1 MKNMLSVN
9 IRKMNKTLKSIEIN
23 LLRIFVLINAFALLL
38 APFCL
43 GQNLSVGGF
52 HTQYVCKDSS
62 AMSWGYQCDGRLGR
76 GGPTY
81 YPGYVNIS
89 VPIVKVAAGYYHS
102 LYLDSNGKVWAS
114 GKSGNGQLGLGP
126 STINIWTPQQISNL
140 DSIIDISAGSQH
152 SLFLRYDGTVYACG
166 RNDSRQLGDGSNV
179 NRFTPV
185 LVPGLSD
192 IVKVSAGSDFSLFVR
207 NDGSVYG
214 AGSNGGGKM
223 GLSFNVVSPPVKI
236 DSLSNIIYASA
247 GETHS
252 LFVDMY
258 GRAYFSGCNA
268 DGKAGIGS
276 SVNYYFLPEHIYTVD
291 SIIQVECKNDVSL
304 FLRADS
310 TVWICGR
317 YTNALVTGGS
327 NFNSLSIA
335 TQIPSLSGVTE
346 IGVGESHYVFEIGD
360 SVLYSMG
367 DNHDGM
373 LGDGSTLGSYSPVLV
388 TNLCGAPLVLPP
400 NTTSLDDNSIN
411 EIVIYPNP
419 ASNEIQIKV
428 SNEKIGE
435 TYSLI
440 DLFGKVV
447 MTKAIDSTDFYIDT
461 KGLTDGIYYFNI
473 GSFKHKLLIQH

>member
-1 MKNMLSVN
+1 MKVKYSIFYVSV
-9 IRKMNKTLKSIEIN
+9 
-23 LLRIFVLINAFALLL
+23 LLL
-38 APFCL
+38 SINQLFA
-43 GQNLSVGGF
+43 QNLSVGLY
-52 HTQYVCKDSS
+52 HTQYLCKDGR
-62 AMSWGYQCDGRLGR
+62 AMSWGFDCDGRR
-76 GGPTY
+76 GHTGPTY

-89 VPIVKVAAGYYHS
+89 VGLKKVSAGGYHS
-102 LYLDSNGKVWAS
+102 LYLDSLGRVWSS
-114 GKSGNGQLGLGP
+114 GKNNAGQTGTGISG
-126 STINIWTPQQISNL
+126 STPQMILGL
-140 DSIIDISAGSQH
+140 DSIIDVSAGSQH
-152 SLFLRYDGTVYACG
+152 SLFLKYDGTVYACG

-185 LVPGLSD
+185 LVPGLTG
-192 IVKVSAGSDFSLFVR
+192 IVQVSAGSDFSLFVR

-223 GLSFNVVSPPVKI
+223 GLSMGLSYNVVSPPVKI
-236 DSLSNIIYASA
+236 DSLSNIINASA

-317 YTNALVTGGS
+317 YTNALVTSGS
-327 NFNSLSIA
+327 NFNSVSIA
-335 TQIPSLSGVTE
+335 TQIPSLSGVSE
-346 IGVGESHYVFEIGD
+346 IGVGEDHFVFEIGD

-367 DNHDGM
+367 DNHAGM
-373 LGDGSTLGSYSPVLV
+373 LGDGSTLGSYFPVLV

-400 NTTSLDDNSIN
+400 NTASLDDNSIN
-411 EIVIYPNP
+411 EIRIYPNP
-419 ASNEIQIKV
+419 AKDQVEINIPENLLFEDYVILNLNGQIIQSGKAENTKFTIDV
-428 SNEKIGE
+428 SNLER
-435 TYSLI
+435 
-440 DLFGKVV
+440 
-447 MTKAIDSTDFYIDT
+447 
-461 KGLTDGIYYFNI
+461 GIYFLQII
-473 GSFKHKLLIQH
+473 GSNMFSQKIILN